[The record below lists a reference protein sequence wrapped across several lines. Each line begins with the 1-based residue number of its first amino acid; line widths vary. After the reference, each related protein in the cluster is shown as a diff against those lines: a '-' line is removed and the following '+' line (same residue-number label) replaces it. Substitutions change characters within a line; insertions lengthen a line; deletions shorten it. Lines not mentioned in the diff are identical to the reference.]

1 MSIRPITYRA
11 ARPPSPL
18 TRRRLLGRAAAAGLL
33 VSPAAT
39 LLGACATG
47 NDDGDDGGE
56 DQTANNP
63 FGFDETSQIDA
74 VYFTG
79 GFGEEYPDA
88 IKEAFDA
95 RYPNAQLG
103 AQKTETIATVVQP
116 RFAGGTPP
124 DMVNNSG
131 ADEMD
136 LAGLVND
143 GAVLDLTPLL
153 DAPSIDD
160 PNVLVRDT
168 LQPGTAEAGMFGDK
182 MFALNYSYSTYG
194 VWYDAAL
201 FGQHGWTPPTTWDE
215 FLALADEMEAA
226 GIAPFIHTG
235 VHPWYIHNVFMEW
248 IYREGGLPTVLA
260 IDNLEPDAWR
270 ADPVVLAA
278 ERLQELVDRG
288 FVYPGAEGLDHTESQ
303 QVWLDHGAGLIWNG
317 SWLENEMRDTTP
329 PEFEMTFAPPWAPSN
344 NPATPY
350 GTMRVGAGEP
360 FIVPADAANTAGGL
374 ELLRV
379 MLAKDTASKFTQLT
393 SSMTVVVDSAA
404 GVDSTALVSA
414 TEAATA
420 APEVMDWKA
429 LGWYGANLMDDAL
442 LPEISELMAG
452 RSSPEKLIDRIQA
465 AADAVAEDDSIEKF
479 TRDA

>member
-1 MSIRPITYRA
+1 MSPRITTPRPGPPGRA
-11 ARPPSPL
+11 PL
-18 TRRRLLGRAAAAGLL
+18 TRRGLLGRAAAAGLL
-33 VSPAAT
+33 ATPAAS
-39 LLGACATG
+39 LLAACATSDG
-47 NDDGDDGGE
+47 NGDAGPAGDH
-56 DQTANNP
+56 P
-63 FGFDETSQIDA
+63 LGFDETSQVDA
-74 VYFTG
+74 VFFTG

-88 IKEAFDA
+88 IKAVFD
-95 RYPNAQLG
+95 RLYPNAELG
-103 AQKTETIATVVQP
+103 VLKTETIGTVVQP

-143 GAVLDLTPLL
+143 GAVAELTALL
-153 DAPSIDD
+153 DAPSIDNPD
-160 PNVLVRDT
+160 VPVRDT
-168 LQPGTAEAGMFGDK
+168 LQPGTVEAGMFGDQV
-182 MFALNYSYSTYG
+182 FALNYSYSTYG

-201 FGQHGWTPPTTWDE
+201 FRQHGWTPPTTWDE
-215 FLALADEMEAA
+215 FLALATEMQEN

-248 IYREGGLPTVLA
+248 IYREGGLPVILA

-270 ADPVVLAA
+270 ADAVALAA
-278 ERLQELVDRG
+278 QRLQELVDRG
-288 FVYPGAEGLDHTESQ
+288 LVYPGSEGLDHTQSQ

-344 NPATPY
+344 NPTTPH

-360 FIVPADAANTAGGL
+360 FIVPADAANVAGGM

-379 MLAKDTASKFTQLT
+379 MLSREAANAFTQLT
-393 SSMTVVVDSAA
+393 TSMTVVTDSTS
-404 GVDSTALVSA
+404 GVNSTALVSA

-429 LGWYGANLMDDAL
+429 LGWYGAHLMDDAL
-442 LPEISELMAG
+442 LPELSDLMAG
-452 RSSPEKLIDRIQA
+452 RSSAEDLVNRMQA
-465 AADAVAEDDSIEKF
+465 AADEVAEDDSIEKF
-479 TRDA
+479 TREA

>member
-1 MSIRPITYRA
+1 MSTRPTPFDP
-11 ARPPSPL
+11 ARSPGRQL
-18 TRRRLLGRAAAAGLL
+18 TRRGLLGRAAAAGLL
-33 VSPAAT
+33 AGPAAG
-39 LLGACATG
+39 LLAACASSG
-47 NDDGDDGGE
+47 EASSEAAEGSDD
-56 DQTANNP
+56 NP
-63 FGFDETSQIDA
+63 FGFDPASQIDA
-74 VYFTG
+74 VFFTG

-88 IKEAFDA
+88 ISDAFAAHYPEAE
-95 RYPNAQLG
+95 LG
-103 AQKTETIATVVQP
+103 ALKTETIGTVVQP

-131 ADEMD
+131 GDELD

-153 DAPSIDD
+153 DAPSLDD
-160 PNVLVRDT
+160 PQVPVRDT
-168 LQPGTAEAGMFGDK
+168 LQPGTAEAGMFGDR

-194 VWYDAAL
+194 IWYDAAL
-201 FGQHGWTPPTTWDE
+201 FRTHGWAPPTTWDE
-215 FLALADEMEAA
+215 FLELAAEMSDA

-235 VHPWYIHNVFMEW
+235 EHPWYIHNVFMEW
-248 IYREGGLPTVLA
+248 IYREGGLPVIAA

-270 ADPVVLAA
+270 ADAVVLAA
-278 ERLQELVDRG
+278 QRLQELVDRRL
-288 FVYPGAEGLDHTESQ
+288 VYPGAEGLDHTQSQ

-344 NPATPY
+344 SPATPY

-360 FIVPADAANTAGGL
+360 FVVPADGANTAGGL

-379 MLAKDTASKFTQLT
+379 MLSRAAASAFTELT
-393 SSMTVVVDSAA
+393 SSMTVVAGA
-404 GVDSTALVSA
+404 TGGVDSTALTSA
-414 TEAATA
+414 TEAASA

-429 LGWYGANLMDDAL
+429 LGWYGAHLMDDAL
-442 LPEISELMAG
+442 LPEIADLMAG
-452 RSSPEKLIDRIQA
+452 RSDAERLIDRIQQ
-465 AADAVAEDDSIEKF
+465 AADQVAEDDSIEKF